1 MLDVDPK
8 DLLEMA
14 APDDQQPVQAL
25 GADRPHPALGMR
37 IRPWCPH
44 RRAQHL
50 NPFGSKSV
58 SAAAVNFVSGNWN
71 RLS

>member
-37 IRPWCPH
+37 IRPWRPH
-44 RRAQHL
+44 RRAQ
-50 NPFGSKSV
+50 PPIPSAAKGV
-58 SAAAVNFVSGNWN
+58 SATAVNFVSGNRN
-71 RLS
+71 GLS